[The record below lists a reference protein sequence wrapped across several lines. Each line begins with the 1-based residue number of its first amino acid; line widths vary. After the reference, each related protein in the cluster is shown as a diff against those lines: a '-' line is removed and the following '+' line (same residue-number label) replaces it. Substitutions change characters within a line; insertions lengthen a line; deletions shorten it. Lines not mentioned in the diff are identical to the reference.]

1 MMWMAECKKTIFIN
15 HKYTPG
21 KTTWHMVSNKV
32 FLRIITKVTEIFN
45 KLMRVNLQIALIGGL
60 IITIIAGI
68 TNSLVLWLHVDF
80 QMILLCRLII
90 TLAGKSPFHDDELR
104 PGWQPRW
111 ILFKTELK
119 VFPISRLHKWALLR
133 KKLLEKMGPPNR
145 SLMWHSKVFQVISPY
160 ISFLLTSHFSVF
172 WWWLDSWSWGLEA
185 LHSII
190 LIVSSVCLSGL
201 SDWSW
206 RWTRISCWTWG
217 FGLESCRLSENYA
230 VAL

>member
-45 KLMRVNLQIALIGGL
+45 KLMRVSLQIALIGGL
-60 IITIIAGI
+60 IITIIADDSAL
-68 TNSLVLWLHVDF
+68 SLNYHIGWEVSVSWWWTPARMTTSLDF
-80 QMILLCRLII
+80 IQDWTESLSNFPSSQMSF
-90 TLAGKSPFHDDELR
+90 TSE
-104 PGWQPRW
+104 
-111 ILFKTELK
+111 
-119 VFPISRLHKWALLR
+119 
-133 KKLLEKMGPPNR
+133 KLLEKMGPPNR
-145 SLMWHSKVFQVISPY
+145 SLVWHSKVFQVTSPY

-190 LIVSSVCLSGL
+190 IIVSSVCLSGL

-206 RWTRISCWTWG
+206 RWARISCWTWG

>member
-45 KLMRVNLQIALIGGL
+45 KLMRVSLQIALIGGL

-104 PGWQPRW
+104 PGWQPRR

-119 VFPISRLHKWALLR
+119 VFPVSRLHKWALLR
-133 KKLLEKMGPPNR
+133 KNCLKRWDHLTGLWCDIRKCSR
-145 SLMWHSKVFQVISPY
+145 SHHPTFHFSWQVIFP
-160 ISFLLTSHFSVF
+160 
-172 WWWLDSWSWGLEA
+172 
-185 LHSII
+185 
-190 LIVSSVCLSGL
+190 CSG
-201 SDWSW
+201 DG
-206 RWTRISCWTWG
+206 WTRDLGVSKLFTP
-217 FGLESCRLSENYA
+217 LL
-230 VAL
+230 